1 MMAREIRFGLS
12 RHHGGACLDE
22 RAAGFSEALGRAIG
36 RPVRLF
42 VEPDYQRLL
51 ERVQAGELD
60 VAWLAPLCEA
70 RALERGAHLAAV
82 CERGGAA
89 RYRSAILVRE
99 EAPWARLEDLDGARA
114 AWSDPESASG
124 HLWPRL
130 HLRASGLDLGR
141 VLASERFAGSARAAC
156 AMVASGEAD
165 LCACYLSGRA
175 GADPLEAVAA
185 IRCALGPAATGLRVL
200 SITEPIPADGMVLRA
215 ALDEWTQ
222 SLLRDALLGLHR
234 SDADAHALFELT
246 QAARLVPA
254 SRDVARVVSALGRLP
269 GLRARA

>member
-1 MMAREIRFGLS
+1 MGQEIRFGLS
-12 RHHGGACLDE
+12 RHHGGAFLDE
-22 RAAGFSEALGRAIG
+22 RAADFSEALGQAIG
-36 RPVRLF
+36 RPVALF
-42 VEPDYQRLL
+42 VEPDYQQLL

-60 VAWLAPLCEA
+60 VAWLAPLCGA
-70 RALERGAHLAAV
+70 RALERGALLAAV

-99 EAPWARLEDLDGARA
+99 EAPWARLEELVGVRA

-130 HLRASGLDLGR
+130 HLRASKVNLRRALS
-141 VLASERFAGSARAAC
+141 SERFAGSARAAC
-156 AMVASGEAD
+156 AMVARGQAD
-165 LCACYLSGRA
+165 LCACYLSGHA
-175 GADPLEAVAA
+175 GTDPLEAGAA
-185 IRCALGPAATGLRVL
+185 IRCAFGAAAAGLRVL
-200 SITEPIPADGMVLRA
+200 AITEPLPADGMVLRA

-234 SDADAHALFELT
+234 RDAGAHALFELT

-254 SRDVARVVSALGRLP
+254 SRDVARVVSTLGRLP
-269 GLRARA
+269 GMRARA